1 MEKYFNKMEKDFL
14 FENRQGQ
21 KEMSEIVEDAINNNK
36 HILIEAGT
44 GIGKTMAYLMPS
56 ILYAKKNK
64 QRVLI
69 STNTINLQEQ
79 LLNKDLP
86 LLEKIIDQ
94 PIEYAIVKGRSNF
107 VCGNRLL
114 KNSDNEELINWY
126 KNTKTGDK
134 SEIDFSITNE
144 QWLSVCSDID
154 YCTQYQCSKTNN
166 CFFYKSR
173 RSLQS
178 KEVLIV
184 NHSLLFSSF
193 EFEHML
199 PEYDILILDE
209 AHKLENVARSYF
221 EVKINS
227 KDIFLNIGLL
237 HNKKTNKGVLTRLI
251 NELTNLGANKEQLE
265 DIKIDF
271 SDVINSIY
279 DIYLLLS
286 NNLISILLNN
296 NSYNIR
302 KNKIEKE
309 LDKYYEY
316 IDRLKSKLVILIK
329 LENKIENMLDIYIVS
344 DEVKSSFYMLYAKI
358 KENLEKLFEIQKNNE
373 EDYVN
378 WFQYNS
384 NTAELSIVS
393 TPIDISNQFESIFKG
408 ISVVMTSATLKVNDS
423 FDFIKSRLGLNN
435 FEFYSVNSPFDYDK
449 NMRIGISTNNFNP
462 NSNDYMEYVID
473 FLNKYLEKNNEGTF
487 ILCTSYKQVEQIYA
501 KLDLEHFNILKQ
513 GTMSRNNLI
522 ENFKIN
528 KKSILIGTD
537 SFWEGVDVK
546 GEKLKSVVIVKL
558 PFISPDDP
566 IIEAITENMSKHN
579 INAFM
584 NYQLPLM
591 IIKLKQG
598 IGRLIRSKQDSG
610 DIIILDNRVYTK
622 RYGKNIINSLPS
634 KNILKIK

>member
-1 MEKYFNKMEKDFL
+1 MLEYFNKMEKDFL

-21 KEMSEIVEDAINNNK
+21 KEMADIVEEAINYNK

-44 GIGKTMAYLMPS
+44 GIGKTIAYLLPS

-64 QRVLI
+64 KRVLI

-86 LLEKIIDQ
+86 LLEKIINE

-107 VCGNRLL
+107 VCGNRLM
-114 KNSDNEELINWY
+114 KNSENEELIEWY
-126 KNTKTGDK
+126 KNTKTGDR
-134 SEIDFSITNE
+134 SEIDFSITNDE
-144 QWLSVCSDID
+144 WYSVCSDMD
-154 YCTQYQCSKTNN
+154 YCTQYGCSKTSN

-173 RSLQS
+173 KSLQS

-193 EFEHML
+193 EFEHIL

-209 AHKLENVARSYF
+209 AHKLENIARSYF
-221 EVKINS
+221 ETKINS

-237 HNKKTNKGVLTRLI
+237 HNKKTNKGALTRLI
-251 NELTNLGANKEQLE
+251 NELTNLGANKGQLE
-265 DIKIDF
+265 DIQVDL
-271 SDVINSIY
+271 SDVLNSIY
-279 DIYLLLS
+279 DIYILMS
-286 NNLISILLNN
+286 NNLISIILKN

-316 IDRLKSKLVILIK
+316 LERLKSKLVLLINS
-329 LENKIENMLDIYIVS
+329 EIKIKNMLDIYEVS
-344 DEVKSSFYMLYAKI
+344 EDVKSAFYMSYIKV

-373 EDYVN
+373 EDFVN
-378 WFQYNS
+378 WFYYNS
-384 NTAELSIVS
+384 NTAELSIIS

-408 ISVVMTSATLKVNDS
+408 LTVIMTSATLKVNES
-423 FDFIKSRLGLNN
+423 FEFIKSRLGLNN
-435 FEFYSVNSPFDYDK
+435 FEFYSVVSPFNYDE
-449 NMRIGISTNNFNP
+449 NMRIGVSTNNHNP
-462 NSNDYMEYVID
+462 NSNEYMEYVID
-473 FLNKYLEKNNEGTF
+473 FLNRYLEKNDEGTF
-487 ILCTSYKQVEQIYA
+487 ILCTSYKQVEQIYSN
-501 KLDLEHFNILKQ
+501 LDLEHFNVLKQ

-522 ENFKIN
+522 ENFKSN

-566 IIEAITENMSKHN
+566 IIEAITENMAKNN